1 MRTIGAVESL
11 WRYPVKSMRGEE
23 LAEAFVGFAGVHGDR
38 LYSFRSAAA
47 PAGFPYFTGREF
59 PGMLAYRAVY
69 RDAAA
74 MRFPINMAE
83 AEALAPGLTKLSAS
97 AVDCSVDVETPDGE
111 RYPVDDP
118 ALIGKIRTQ
127 IKERHELDLMRSD
140 RALTDCRPVSLISH
154 ATIASICSGLDHRR
168 FRANVYAELTSSEY
182 ELLGKR
188 VRIGASVELMIL
200 KRDMRCK
207 MITLDPDT
215 GAADPEIMKTV
226 ARDHEGCA
234 GVYCAV
240 LVEGVIRK
248 GDEIAVLDL

>member
-23 LAEAFVGFAGVHGDR
+23 VTEAFVGFAGVHGDR
-38 LYSFRSAAA
+38 IYSFRSSAS

-69 RDAAA
+69 RNPSA

-97 AVDCSVDVETPDGE
+97 AVDCAVDVETPDGE

-127 IKERHELDLMRSD
+127 THERHELDLMRSD
-140 RALTDCRPVSLISH
+140 RSLTDCRPVSLISL
-154 ATIASICSGLDHRR
+154 ATICRIGSALDKRR
-168 FRANVYAELTSSEY
+168 FRANVYATLTESEDL
-182 ELLGKR
+182 LLGKR

-226 ARDHEGCA
+226 ARDHDGCA

-240 LVEGVIRK
+240 LIEGVIQK